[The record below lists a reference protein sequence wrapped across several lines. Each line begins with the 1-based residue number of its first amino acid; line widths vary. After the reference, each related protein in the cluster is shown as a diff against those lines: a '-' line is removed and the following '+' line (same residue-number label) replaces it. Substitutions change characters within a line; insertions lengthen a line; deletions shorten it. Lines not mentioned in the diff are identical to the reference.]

1 MIDSM
6 TDSQRAD
13 PNLTDLAGYTAQ
25 IRHLQDQRAAVAE
38 QRRKAVIRHHG
49 KGVSL
54 AAMARAMQVSE
65 AAVNK
70 MLHAGPSQKAA
81 ARTRTA
87 PKK

>member
-1 MIDSM
+1 MIDGM
-6 TDSQRAD
+6 TAPKTVE
-13 PNLTDLAGYTAQ
+13 PNLTDIAGYTAQ
-25 IRHLQDQRAAVAE
+25 IRHLQDQRAKIAE

-54 AAMARAMQVSE
+54 ASMARAMGVSE

-81 ARTRTA
+81 TVTKTA
-87 PKK
+87 AKK